1 MNIWDILILVLIA
14 RAVVLALRGI
24 FTRKKQ
30 GCAGCCEGCAGCPG
44 CSPKEDSRSVSPR
57 K

>member
-14 RAVVLALRGI
+14 GAVVLALRRI

>member
-14 RAVVLALRGI
+14 GAVVLALRRI

-30 GCAGCCEGCAGCPG
+30 SCAGSCACCSGCPG